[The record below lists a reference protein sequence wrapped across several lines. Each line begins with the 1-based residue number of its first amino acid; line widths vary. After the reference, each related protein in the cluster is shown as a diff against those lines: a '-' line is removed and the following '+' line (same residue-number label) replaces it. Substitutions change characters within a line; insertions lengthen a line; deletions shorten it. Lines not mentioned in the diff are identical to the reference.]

1 MTGGQVSTSRDDEPQ
16 PAGRW
21 AVAGGV
27 FALVAVVLEVRGSLS
42 IGGSASTASWLVVQG
57 WPQWLRAIWWAV
69 ATAGVLAAQRGMGR
83 ALGRPRRI
91 ATAVAVAPFAV
102 FTLGVAL
109 GASWATWH

>member
-1 MTGGQVSTSRDDEPQ
+1 MTGGQVSTSSGEAR

-42 IGGSASTASWLVVQG
+42 IGGSASSTAPWLVVQG

-69 ATAGVLAAQRGMGR
+69 ATGGVLAAHRGLGR
-83 ALGRPRRI
+83 VIGRPRPI
-91 ATAVAVAPFAV
+91 ATAIAVAPFAV